1 MIYYLVFT
9 KFMPKSQAK
18 KMKLFS
24 CFIKI
29 LSRFTYENCLALE
42 KKRKECNQEKC
53 RLSLH
58 VEWLHKLQLIART
71 TKEVLISSSSLISVS
86 CWCIIYMNSDGWKGF
101 VWQAIGHISQETNFP
116 CMCASSSLPQNTF
129 SSSFFFLWP
138 ILMTVS
144 WPSPAKYLI

>member
-42 KKRKECNQEKC
+42 KKEKGMQPGEMQA
-53 RLSLH
+53 L
-58 VEWLHKLQLIART
+58 T
-71 TKEVLISSSSLISVS
+71 S
-86 CWCIIYMNSDGWKGF
+86 CG
-101 VWQAIGHISQETNFP
+101 VVA
-116 CMCASSSLPQNTF
+116 
-129 SSSFFFLWP
+129 
-138 ILMTVS
+138 
-144 WPSPAKYLI
+144 